1 VWQLSRDFGC
11 PLIKNEC
18 PGLIPEPHVA
28 VVELT
33 ARDEFLVI
41 GSDGLFEVH
50 RNANQLM
57 HLIKETLHA
66 TRSVDE
72 TCRQIVRQ
80 TAASPFSSD
89 NVTMLLVVFNQDG
102 VTTGCAGA
110 AGGEVG
116 YASTF
121 KNQIVGRRPP
131 VTQPPRL
138 HPCRC
143 GEDEVVGELPELRL
157 PTPIAASLGDTE
169 RKAEH
174 AEEQMAGVVDE
185 SHVKLAG
192 AFSSSDGE
200 ITLKPVEPSATVSS
214 LSMTPPENSKCDGND
229 SEAST
234 SRGDLR
240 PVTPVDVTLPV
251 TAGT

>member
-1 VWQLSRDFGC
+1 M
-11 PLIKNEC
+11 
-18 PGLIPEPHVA
+18 A

-33 ARDEFLVI
+33 SRDEFLVI

-57 HLIKETLHA
+57 HLIKETLHV

-72 TCRQIVRQ
+72 TCKQIVRQ
-80 TAASPFSSD
+80 TVASPFSSD

-102 VTTGCAGA
+102 VTTACAGA

-116 YASTF
+116 FASTF

-131 VTQPPRL
+131 VTQPPKL

-143 GEDEVVGELPELRL
+143 GASDDVVVGEPPELRL
-157 PTPIAASLGDTE
+157 PTPIAANLGDTD
-169 RKAEH
+169 RKVEH
-174 AEEQMAGVVDE
+174 PEETLEQHMVDE
-185 SHVKLAG
+185 ADVKLATE
-192 AFSSSDGE
+192 FNVSEGE

-214 LSMTPPENSKCDGND
+214 LSMTPPENSKSDGND
-229 SEAST
+229 SET

-240 PVTPVDVTLPV
+240 PVTPVDMTLQ
-251 TAGT
+251 ASD